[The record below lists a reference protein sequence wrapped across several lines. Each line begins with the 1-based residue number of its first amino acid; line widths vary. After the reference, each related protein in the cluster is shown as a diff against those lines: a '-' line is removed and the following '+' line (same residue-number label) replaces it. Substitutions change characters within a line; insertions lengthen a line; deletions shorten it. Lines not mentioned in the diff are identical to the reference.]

1 MGVCSDVR
9 SADTFW
15 GVRAAGGR
23 SGDSNAGTGAASA
36 GVAFSRISL
45 AARSRAISAS
55 SNSNSR
61 SVGTR
66 SGAVF
71 QVAWPLPICR
81 SLQTFTRLRCAL
93 GIVLSPSATNRAGC
107 VLRRRARLNCS
118 RKLKA
123 SSKATSIPIVTSLR
137 KVSCRATAS
146 RACLYPP
153 TCQEDG
159 SAGAAKL
166 LGLGE
171 GRSEA
176 CRSLLSQ
183 MKDIWL

>member
-9 SADTFW
+9 SADTFF
-15 GVRAAGGR
+15 GVRAAGGFR
-23 SGDSNAGTGAASA
+23 RLQCCTGAASA

-61 SVGTR
+61 SVGRR

-146 RACLYPP
+146 RACLYSP

-166 LGLGE
+166 LDGLGE